1 METYSIPD
9 SSFFKKE
16 DYAMSVKDLMRE
28 PLKGFQIYTAGGM
41 MVNPGPGIVKLNANE
56 NQMGPSPKA
65 LEAMEKE
72 LTSCNFY
79 PMQSIA
85 NLKKKISEYIDMPV
99 SCITAFNGSGAGIQ
113 AVAEAFLNPDD
124 ELLICSPTYMQYYR
138 LPAQFGAKL
147 VEVTS
152 EDGVSIDLD
161 ALSAGITDKTKLIF
175 ICNPNNPTGTLLC
188 PDKLSKFIDDLPD
201 HVVCVIDEA
210 YIDWVAD
217 ESYPSMISKVL
228 CGKNVIVLRTFS
240 KIYGLAGARCG
251 YAVASEEIISC
262 LSAISGIFGTNRIAA
277 AGATAALGDTEFY
290 KAAKDNN
297 TEQRAYISKELEKLG
312 CTVVPSATSFIY
324 FAPHCDTKECMSYL
338 ESKGVYIRY
347 FTEEYIRVSIGLP
360 MQNQKF
366 LDVIAAYL
374 EQYSEK
380 DKAV

>member
-1 METYSIPD
+1 
-9 SSFFKKE
+9 
-16 DYAMSVKDLMRE
+16 MSVKDLMRE

-41 MVNPGPGIVKLNANE
+41 MVKPGPGIIKLNANE
-56 NQMGPSPKA
+56 NQMGSSPKA

-72 LTSCNFY
+72 LSKCNLY
-79 PMQSIA
+79 PMESIT
-85 NLKKKISEYIDMPV
+85 NLKQKIAEHVGMPV

-147 VEVTS
+147 VEVFGK
-152 EDGVSIDLD
+152 DGVSTDLD
-161 ALSAGITDKTKLIF
+161 ALSAAITDKTKLIY

-188 PDKLSKFIDDLPD
+188 PDKLSTFIDDLPD

-217 ESYPSMISKVL
+217 DSYPSMVSKVL

-240 KIYGLAGARCG
+240 KIYGLAGIRCG
-251 YAVASEEIISC
+251 YAVASEEIITC
-262 LSAISGIFGTNRIAA
+262 LSAISGIFGTNRVAA
-277 AGATAALGDTEFY
+277 AGAAAALEDKEFY
-290 KAAKDNN
+290 KAAQDNN
-297 TEQRAYISKELEKLG
+297 TEQRAYLSKELEKLG
-312 CTVVPSATSFIY
+312 CTVVPSSTSFIY

-347 FTEEYIRVSIGLP
+347 FSEEYIRVSIGLP

-366 LDVIAAYL
+366 LDTIG
-374 EQYSEK
+374 EFIEK
-380 DKAV
+380 SCVKEKAV